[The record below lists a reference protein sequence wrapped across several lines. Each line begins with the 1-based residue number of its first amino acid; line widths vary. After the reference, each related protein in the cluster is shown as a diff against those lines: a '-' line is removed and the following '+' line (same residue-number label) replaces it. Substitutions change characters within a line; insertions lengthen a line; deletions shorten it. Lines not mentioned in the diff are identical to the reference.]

1 MAGALKIK
9 LMMEQNQESIFGFGI
24 DSASRSHLSEAAKW
38 AKFLAIIG
46 FIMCGLIVVF
56 SFFVGAIFTGMSGYN
71 QYGDSQAFSSGLGT
85 IMTVMYLGIGVL
97 YFFPCLF
104 LLRFANNLQ
113 TALNTNEQ
121 HTLNRS
127 FQNLKIM
134 FRYVGI
140 LTIIVISLYILAF
153 LFGIAS
159 AALG

>member
-1 MAGALKIK
+1 M
-9 LMMEQNQESIFGFGI
+9 QQDQEHLFGFGI

-38 AKFLAIIG
+38 ARFLAIVG
-46 FIMCGLIVVF
+46 FIMCGLIVIF
-56 SFFVGAIFTGMSGYN
+56 SFFVGAIFTGMSRYD
-71 QYGDSQAFSSGLGT
+71 QYGDSQAFGNAFGT
-85 IMTVMYLGIGVL
+85 IMTIVYLSIGVL

-104 LLRFANNLQ
+104 LLRFANHML

-134 FRYVGI
+134 FRYFGI
-140 LTIIVISLYILAF
+140 LTIVVISLYILAF

-159 AALG
+159 AAFR